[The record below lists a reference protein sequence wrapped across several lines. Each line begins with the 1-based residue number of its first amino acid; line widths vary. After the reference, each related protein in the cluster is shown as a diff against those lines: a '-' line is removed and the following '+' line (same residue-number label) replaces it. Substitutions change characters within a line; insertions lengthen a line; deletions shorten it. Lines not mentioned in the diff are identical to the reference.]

1 METERI
7 LVEDIHVGTRKRQA
21 KPEAVAALADSMR
34 RVGQL
39 TPIEVRI
46 VDQMEV
52 DGEPVTC
59 VPVLVAG
66 LHRLE
71 ALKSIGEEYA
81 ECRLITDDAM
91 LARMIEI
98 SENLHRADLTM
109 LERSEQEA
117 EWIELRDQWDARGEE
132 VQSAQVA
139 QIESKR
145 ADGKGHRPEGGLS
158 AAARELGLDRDAARR
173 SIKVASLSDEAKEAA
188 RECGLDDNR
197 TALLDAAKAQTP
209 EQQVQRLH
217 QISAAKKSAK
227 AADSKSL
234 KEEAEEKL
242 AGLLA
247 EHIPGE
253 HWDALKANL
262 HAAGAHR
269 IAAEFVRLTGVSVF
283 DRTRAGA
290 HD

>member
-7 LVEDIHVGTRKRQA
+7 LVEDIHVGTRKRLA

-71 ALKSIGEEYA
+71 ALKAIGEEYA
-81 ECRLITDDAM
+81 ECRLISDDAM

-132 VQSAQVA
+132 VKPAQLDQVSAGG
-139 QIESKR
+139 R
-145 ADGKGHRPEGGLS
+145 GNTGGLS
-158 AAARELGLDRDAARR
+158 AAARDLGLSRGAAQR
-173 SIKVASLSDEAKEAA
+173 SIKVASLSDEAKKAA